1 MDSTAG
7 RSPPEHASDARSV
20 VARDNEG
27 VRVVSME
34 RCPLCGLSGAVLYSN
49 LRDRYWSA
57 PGLWSIRN
65 CLACEHFWLDP
76 RPVPEDLGKLY
87 ASYFTHGIPRE
98 NPFEGEAW
106 WPRFRRG
113 VMAAIG
119 YPGIARDGRE
129 RVLGQL
135 ARLLPPVWEEC
146 EELARSLR
154 GPPRGL
160 LLDIGCGDGSYMQTM
175 RTLGWTVRGI
185 EPDPIA
191 AEVARGRGLDVA
203 TTALEGAA
211 LPSDTFDA
219 ITMSHV
225 IEHLVEP
232 QHALEAVRRS
242 LKPGGTILIITPN
255 ARSWGHSQFGGSWYH
270 LDPPR
275 HLHLFTIRSL
285 VACAARAGLSTVGVR
300 TTGRG
305 HLVYDASRSIRR
317 RGRFRLDDPSF
328 RATTGDRWFRLVE
341 QGLLRIRRGIGEEI
355 LMFCEKEPTG

>member
-7 RSPPEHASDARSV
+7 GSPHTHASDTRTVLAT
-20 VARDNEG
+20 DNEG
-27 VRVVSME
+27 VRVVSMG

-57 PGLWSIRN
+57 PGVWSIRK
-65 CLACEHFWLDP
+65 CSGCEHLWLDP
-76 RPVPEDLGKLY
+76 WPVPDDLGKLY

-98 NPFEGEAW
+98 DPFEGEAW

-119 YPGIARDGRE
+119 YLGIARNGGE
-129 RVLGQL
+129 QVLGQL

-146 EELARSLR
+146 EELARSVR

-160 LLDIGCGDGSYMQTM
+160 LFDIGCGDGSYLRTMQ
-175 RTLGWTVRGI
+175 TLGWTVRGI

-203 TTALEGAA
+203 TTSLEEAP
-211 LPSDTFDA
+211 LPSDAFDA

-225 IEHLVEP
+225 IEHVIEP
-232 QHALEAVRRS
+232 RNALETVRRS
-242 LKPGGTILIITPN
+242 LKPGGMVLIITPN
-255 ARSWGHSQFGGSWYH
+255 ARSWGHSQFGASWYH

-275 HLHLFTIRSL
+275 HLHLFTIRNL
-285 VACAARAGLSTVGVR
+285 VACAARAGLSTVRVQ

-305 HLVYDASRSIRR
+305 HLVYDASRSVFRT
-317 RGRFRLDDPSF
+317 GRFRLDDPSF

-341 QGLLRIRRGIGEEI
+341 QGLLRIGPGRGEEI
-355 LMFCEKEPTG
+355 LMFCEKARPS